1 MEKKLEYSGS
11 LTREQFLFY
20 ETRVVARLLA
30 DGLAREEI
38 LKAVKQDNLFQFPT
52 ERMVASICNTCLRR
66 LEGLNSAELVQTLA
80 DGAQEDAKLI
90 NLYAMMRDNRIV
102 WDFMI
107 SVIGEKYR
115 TQDYELTLSDL
126 NMFFLHLQEQ
136 NDQIAAWS
144 DSTVRKIKQ
153 VLKRCLLE
161 CGYLESAKSTRLAPV
176 FPCPALVAAI
186 RQNRDTEALAAFNS
200 FS

>member
-30 DGLAREEI
+30 DGLSREEI
-38 LKAVKQDNLFQFPT
+38 LKVVKQDNLFQFPT
-52 ERMVASICNTCLRR
+52 ERMVASISNTCLRR
-66 LEGLNSAELVQTLA
+66 LESLNSSELVQALA

-102 WDFMI
+102 WDFMV

-161 CGYLESAKSTRLAPV
+161 CGYLESAKSPRLAPV

>member
-1 MEKKLEYSGS
+1 MESDKLVNEIAFGS
-11 LTREQFLFY
+11 
-20 ETRVVARLLA
+20 A
-30 DGLAREEI
+30 
-38 LKAVKQDNLFQFPT
+38 
-52 ERMVASICNTCLRR
+52 
-66 LEGLNSAELVQTLA
+66 
-80 DGAQEDAKLI
+80 EDAKLI
-90 NLYAMMRDNRIV
+90 NLYSMMRDNRIV
-102 WDFMI
+102 WDFMV

-115 TQDYELTLSDL
+115 TQDYELTPSDL
-126 NMFFLHLQEQ
+126 NIFFLHLQEQ

-176 FPCPALVAAI
+176 FPCPILIAAI

>member
-20 ETRVVARLLA
+20 ETRVVARMVA
-30 DGLAREEI
+30 DGHTREET
-38 LKAVKQDNLFQFPT
+38 LQAVKEENLFQFPT
-52 ERMVASICNTCLRR
+52 ERMIASICNTCMRR
-66 LEGLNSAELVQTLA
+66 LECLNSSELIQALS
-80 DGAQEDAKLI
+80 DGPLEDAKLI
-90 NLYAMMRDNRIV
+90 NLYSMMRDNRIV

-115 TQDYELTLSDL
+115 TQDYELIPGEL
-126 NMFFLHLQEQ
+126 NTFILHLQEQ
-136 NDQIAAWS
+136 NDQVAAWS
-144 DSTVRKIKQ
+144 DSTVQKIKQ

-161 CGYLESAKSTRLAPV
+161 CGYLESAKSTQLVAV
-176 FPCPALVAAI
+176 SPCPSLIAAI

-200 FS
+200 FC

>member
-20 ETRVVARLLA
+20 EIRVVARLLA
-30 DGLAREEI
+30 DGLTREEI
-38 LKAVKQDNLFQFPT
+38 LQAVNQDNLFQFPT
-52 ERMVASICNTCLRR
+52 ERMVASISNTCLRR
-66 LEGLNSAELVQTLA
+66 LESLNSSELVQALA

-90 NLYAMMRDNRIV
+90 NLYSMMRDNRIV

-107 SVIGEKYR
+107 LVIGEKYR
-115 TQDYELTLSDL
+115 TQDYELTQSDL
-126 NMFFLHLQEQ
+126 NTFILHLQEQ
-136 NDQIAAWS
+136 NDQVAAWS

-161 CGYLESAKSTRLAPV
+161 CGYLESAKSTRLATV
-176 FPCPALVAAI
+176 LPCATLIAAI